1 MYRLSLVLLA
11 VILGCA
17 KSDVD
22 DPWYA
27 INEHTFSVAAAS
39 CMDPESLEWLHD
51 LIRRAE
57 EDIEYKGSIYLIDL
71 KTQRVFLHQ
80 PWLSSCFGCT
90 LYNCNGDM
98 ITLTEAERSEV
109 IARTLDENIIYT
121 SFQ

>member
-1 MYRLSLVLLA
+1 MYRLSLVFLA

-17 KSDVD
+17 KPDVD

-27 INEHTFSVAAAS
+27 INEHTFSVAAAG
-39 CMDPESLEWLHD
+39 CMDPESLEWLRD

-80 PWLSSCFGCT
+80 PWLSSCFGCA

-98 ITLTEAERSEV
+98 ITLTEAERSDV
-109 IARTLDENIIYT
+109 IARALDENLIYT